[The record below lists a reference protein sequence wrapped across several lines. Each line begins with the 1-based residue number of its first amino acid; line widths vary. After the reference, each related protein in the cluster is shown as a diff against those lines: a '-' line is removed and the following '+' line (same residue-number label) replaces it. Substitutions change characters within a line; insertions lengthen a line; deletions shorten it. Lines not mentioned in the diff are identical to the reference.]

1 MAKKNEIEGLISA
14 PTRYQAFYFVMALL
28 SVMISI
34 TGQAYIQV
42 SVFHPPAASNK
53 RIFVLLISLKKCKIK
68 IVTAGLQNT

>member
-1 MAKKNEIEGLISA
+1 
-14 PTRYQAFYFVMALL
+14 
-28 SVMISI
+28 MISI
-34 TGQAYIQV
+34 TGQAYLQV